1 MKRVLVV
8 KTSSMGDVVHA
19 LPAITES
26 AARHPGLCFD
36 WVVEPAFA
44 DIPALHPAVDRVI
57 PLAFRKL
64 RKRPLSMLQ
73 SEEWQAFRRSVRE
86 REYDAVID
94 AQGLL
99 KSAFIAG
106 RARGPLHGMD
116 RRSAREPL
124 ASLFY
129 RHRHGVPRG
138 MHAITRQRRLF
149 AAVLGHELG
158 TEFPG
163 YGLDP
168 SHQPQPLMD
177 DPYLFF
183 LQGTSWPT
191 KEWPDRCWV
200 ELIRIATGA
209 GWRVVLAAT
218 GFEARARARMLVS
231 RSGRAQVLP
240 DMGLAELAPWLAGA
254 SAHVGVDT
262 GLSHLAAALGTSG
275 ITLYGPTEPGLT
287 GTMGHGQKHLQVDF
301 ECAPCFSR
309 KCRYRGHS
317 TVYPPCFE
325 TLPPQRVWEALQPML
340 EQNRP

>member
-19 LPAITES
+19 LPAVTES
-26 AARHPGLCFD
+26 ATHHPGLRFD
-36 WVVEPAFA
+36 WVVEPGFA
-44 DIPALHPAVDRVI
+44 DIPALHPRVDRVI
-57 PLAFRKL
+57 PLAFRRL
-64 RKRPLSMLQ
+64 RRHPLAMLQ
-73 SEEWQAFRRSVRE
+73 SDEWQQFLRDVRA

-99 KSAFIAG
+99 KSAFIAS

-129 RHRHGVPRG
+129 RHRHSVPRG

-149 AAVLGHELG
+149 ASVLGHEPG
-158 TEFPG
+158 IEFPG

-168 SHQPQPLMD
+168 AGQPQPMMD
-177 DPYLFF
+177 EPYLFF
-183 LQGTSWPT
+183 LQGTTWPT

-200 ELIRIATGA
+200 ELIRIATHA

-218 GFEARARARMLVS
+218 GFEARARAKMLVS
-231 RSGRAQVLP
+231 RSGRARVLP

-254 SAHVGVDT
+254 AAYVGVDT
-262 GLSHLAAALGTSG
+262 GLAHLAAALDTPGV
-275 ITLYGPTEPGLT
+275 TLYGATEPGLT
-287 GTMGHGQKHLQVDF
+287 GTMGRGQAHLQVDF
-301 ECAPCFSR
+301 DCAPCLSR
-309 KCRYRGHS
+309 QCSYRGHS
-317 TVYPPCFE
+317 TVYPPCFV
-325 TLPPQRVWEALQPML
+325 TLPPDRVWEALQPLL
-340 EQNRP
+340 EQKK